1 VREEEEIRV
10 SDAFQGEHRDVLL
23 DANGRVVWES
33 PWEHNVIVDTA
44 RSLIAALLKGDSQG
58 AAIARWAVGA
68 GEAVWDQSAP
78 PPDAIRRT
86 RSQLFAETGRKTI
99 AAGQIIFLGGTLTN
113 RLEITSSFTTAD
125 VPAGPLREFGLFA
138 GGTNAANTGVLVNH
152 RVHPR
157 IDMQAGF
164 TLQRTL
170 RLTF

>member
-1 VREEEEIRV
+1 MK
-10 SDAFQGEHRDVLL
+10 GEHRDVLL
-23 DANGRVVWES
+23 DADGAVVWARS
-33 PWEHNVIVDTA
+33 WAANVIVDSA
-44 RSLIAALLKGDSQG
+44 RNLLAALLKGDPQG

-68 GEAVWDQSAP
+68 GDAVWDASAP

-86 RSQLFAETGRKTI
+86 RTQLFQETGRKAI
-99 AAGQIIFLGGTLTN
+99 AAGQITFLGGAFTN
-113 RLEITSSFTTAD
+113 RLEIASTFTTAD

-138 GGTNAANTGVLVNH
+138 GGSNALNTGVLVNH

-157 IDMQAGF
+157 IDIQPGL

>member
-1 VREEEEIRV
+1 MTVEGFR
-10 SDAFQGEHRDVLL
+10 GEHRDVLL
-23 DANGRVVWES
+23 DAGGDLVWETAWA
-33 PWEHNVIVDTA
+33 PNVIVDSA

-68 GEAVWDQSAP
+68 GEAVWDASAP
-78 PPDAIRRT
+78 PPDSIRRT

-99 AAGQIIFLGGTLTN
+99 AAGQMIFLGGTFTN

-125 VPAGPLREFGLFA
+125 VPPGPLREFGLFA
-138 GGTNAANTGVLVNH
+138 GGTAAPNTGILVNH

-157 IDMQAGF
+157 IDMQPGF